1 MDQKMTRQGINIAG
15 NGQQIVPSVFTVTN
29 DSPFFSRKRHFS
41 DRLFVGQKKL
51 FSGTRNF
58 R

>member
-1 MDQKMTRQGINIAG
+1 MTRQGINIAG